1 MSEEEMFIE
10 KKPRCTK
17 CRMRNTEPVEVD
29 KILFIKCKE
38 CGHELKAER
47 MVRE

>member
-1 MSEEEMFIE
+1 MSEEEVYTE

-17 CRMRNTEPVEVD
+17 CRERNTTPVERD
-29 KILFIKCKE
+29 KILFIKCNV